1 MTMNNTLANTQ
12 RFAEEAAQTT
22 GEAFQS
28 TRHSAEHAIER
39 LDDKV
44 QQLRAD
50 AGPALERATD
60 HAAQWARR
68 GAQQVRHGS
77 RQLQAKAN
85 YAARE
90 TQQYVRDQPVKS
102 VLIAAG
108 IGALVVGLLS
118 LLARPGSRH

>member
-1 MTMNNTLANTQ
+1 MNMNNTLENTQ
-12 RFAEEAAQTT
+12 RFAEDAAHST
-22 GEAFQS
+22 GAAIQS
-28 TRHSAEHAIER
+28 TRRNAEHAIDA

-77 RQLQAKAN
+77 RQLQAKAS

-108 IGALVVGLLS
+108 VGVLVMGLVS